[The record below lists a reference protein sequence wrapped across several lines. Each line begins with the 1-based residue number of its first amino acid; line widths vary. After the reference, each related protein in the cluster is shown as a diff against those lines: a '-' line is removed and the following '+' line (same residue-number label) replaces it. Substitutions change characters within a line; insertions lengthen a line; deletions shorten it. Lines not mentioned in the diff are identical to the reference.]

1 MPLIHPVEEPII
13 PAETKP
19 MRILLVVPPYA
30 LEEFPTPPLSLG
42 YLAANLIANGF
53 EVEVLDLLTSKPSP
67 AKIRREL
74 EKYQPQAVGI
84 TCVTLNFLPTARIL
98 KTCKEFDPGITTVIG
113 GPHVSFA
120 VEDTFKRA
128 PWIDVVVIGEGDITM
143 VELAS
148 ALQRGTDIGQIN
160 GIAFRRNGKIVITER
175 RSLIESLDSLP
186 VPARDLL
193 PLSRYKALGIACSVI
208 SSRGC
213 PYGCIFCTTPRMFGR
228 KVRFRQPLLVVDE
241 IEVIYRKYGFSQIN
255 VVDDTFTLNHPHATE
270 LCRELIRRNLP
281 IKWSIFSRVD
291 TLTAELL
298 DLMRE
303 AGCTYMLFGVESGNR
318 EVLNNIKKGI
328 TPEKVRNGVKL
339 ATAAGIGS
347 FASFI
352 MGLPGETP
360 ERARE
365 TMALAK
371 ELSERWGT
379 QYGFHYLSPFPGTEL
394 SERAKELGI
403 RILTKNW
410 NRYNANEP
418 ITEASEGGLAAVIEV
433 VAKYDRGIAMAWETI
448 GRKAATGDADSIDRL
463 QKKQT
468 GSFVW
473 RLLQEDAI
481 EKLGKVRGTATP
493 QQAQSRLIEVVARK
507 LNTPLEV
514 ASQEISRLSQNRWL
528 QPEPSSDGFIWHWA

>member
-1 MPLIHPVEEPII
+1 MNPHSEEPII
-13 PAETKP
+13 PTETRLV
-19 MRILLVVPPYA
+19 RILLVVPPYA
-30 LEEFPTPPLSLG
+30 LEEYPLPPLSLS
-42 YLAANLIANGF
+42 YLSASLLAHGF
-53 EVEVLDLLTSKPSP
+53 EVEILDLLTAKASA
-67 AKIRREL
+67 AKIRRKL
-74 EKYQPQAVGI
+74 QQYQPQLVG
-84 TCVTLNFLPTARIL
+84 TTGVTMTFPAAARIL
-98 KTCKEFDPGITTVIG
+98 KVCKESDPSITTVMG
-113 GPHVSFA
+113 GQHVSFA
-120 VEDTFKRA
+120 AEDAFHRA
-128 PWIDVVVIGEGDITM
+128 PWIDIVVAGEGDVT
-143 VELAS
+143 VVDLAS
-148 ALQRGTDIGQIN
+148 ALDKGADIGKVAGLYIN
-160 GIAFRRNGKIVITER
+160 RNGKVIKTAPR
-175 RSLIESLDSLP
+175 PLIENLDDLP
-186 VPARDLL
+186 FPARHLL
-193 PLSRYKALGIACSVI
+193 PLSKYHALGAACSVI

-228 KVRFRQPLLVVDE
+228 RVRFRQPLLVVDE

-291 TLTAELL
+291 TLTPELL
-298 DLMRE
+298 DLMRK
-303 AGCTYMLFGVESGNR
+303 AGCTCMLFGVESGNQ

-328 TPEKVRNGVKL
+328 TPEKVRNGVKM
-339 ATAAGIGS
+339 ATEAGIGS

-352 MGLPGETP
+352 LGLPGETP

-394 SERAKELGI
+394 FEQAEELGI

-418 ITEASEGGLAAVIEV
+418 ITEASKGGLAAVKEV
-433 VAKYDRGIAMAWETI
+433 VADYDKGIATAWETI
-448 GRKAATGDADSIDRL
+448 RRDAAAGDADSTDRL
-463 QKKQT
+463 RRKQT
-468 GSFVW
+468 EGFIW
-473 RLLQEDAI
+473 RLLQQDAI
-481 EKLGKVRGTATP
+481 EKLGRVKGTATL
-493 QQAQSRLIEVVARK
+493 QEAKNKLIEAVSQK

-514 ASQEISRLSQNRWL
+514 ASQEISRLTQNRWL

>member
-1 MPLIHPVEEPII
+1 MRVLLIAAPYPLDE
-13 PAETKP
+13 
-19 MRILLVVPPYA
+19 Y
-30 LEEFPTPPLSLG
+30 PTLPLSLG
-42 YLAANLIANGF
+42 YLTASLTANGF

-67 AKIRREL
+67 AKIRRKL
-74 EKYQPQAVGI
+74 EQYQPQAVGI
-84 TCVTLNFLPTARIL
+84 SCVTLNFLPAARIL
-98 KTCKEFDPGITTVIG
+98 KICKEFDPSITTMIG

-128 PWIDVVVIGEGDITM
+128 PWIDVIAIGEGDITI

-148 ALQRGTDIGQIN
+148 ALQRGTDFGQIKS
-160 GIAFRRNGKIVITER
+160 IAFRRNGKIVTTER
-175 RSLIESLDSLP
+175 RSPIESLDSLP
-186 VPARDLL
+186 VPAWDIL
-193 PLSRYKALGIACSVI
+193 PLSRYKALGAVCSVI

-228 KVRFRQPLLVVDE
+228 KVRFRQPILVVDE

-255 VVDDTFTLNHPHATE
+255 VVDDSFTLNHPHATE

-291 TLTAELL
+291 TLTPELL
-298 DLMRE
+298 DLMRD
-303 AGCTYMLFGVESGNR
+303 AGCTYMLFGVESGNQ
-318 EVLNNIKKGI
+318 EVLNTVKKGI

-365 TMALAK
+365 TLDLAM
-371 ELSERWGT
+371 ELAERWGT

-394 SERAKELGI
+394 FEQAEELGL
-403 RILTKNW
+403 RFLTRNW

-418 ITEASEGGLAAVIEV
+418 ITEASKGGLAAAKEI
-433 VAKYDRGIAMAWETI
+433 VARYDEGIAMAWETI
-448 GRKAATGDADSIDRL
+448 RKNAATGDADSIDRL
-463 QKKQT
+463 RNKQT
-468 GSFVW
+468 KGFVW

-493 QQAQSRLIEVVARK
+493 QQAETKLIEVVAQK
-507 LNTPLEV
+507 LNTPLDV
-514 ASQEISRLSQNRWL
+514 TSQEISRLSQNRWL
-528 QPEPSSDGFIWHWA
+528 QPEPSSNGFIWHWT